1 MYSDE
6 DEDDFNDNYDYE
18 DNLVEEIPMGNEI
31 KAFERIGFQN
41 ILLSGDRRTGIIS
54 DQERFAEKVNV
65 YLQKYREELFTDYQL
80 NFLLEKINSIKNVR
94 FKNPLGYVLGYY
106 VNDISNIGN
115 KYINKTKFKKIKK
128 IVKTESEVISLP
140 DIIRYSRM
148 WSKTE

>member
-18 DNLVEEIPMGNEI
+18 DNIEEEIPMGNEI

-41 ILLSGDRRTGIIS
+41 ILLSGDRKTGIIS

-65 YLQKYREELFTDYQL
+65 YLQKYRDELFTDYQL

-128 IVKTESEVISLP
+128 IVKAESEVISLP

-148 WSKTE
+148 WSKIE